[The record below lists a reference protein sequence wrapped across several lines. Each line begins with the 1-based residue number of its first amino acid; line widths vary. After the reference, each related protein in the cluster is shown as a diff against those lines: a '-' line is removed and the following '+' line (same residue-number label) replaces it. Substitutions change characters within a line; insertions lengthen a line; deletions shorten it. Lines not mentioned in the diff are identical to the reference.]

1 MNFLQADRRNL
12 KTRQSFNAVLHLL
25 TGLGLLLGTLAT
37 GCGKV
42 PLSPQTVAGIYK
54 EHDNESDKDDH
65 IWEFTSDGKVSVWSI
80 PKRGEPD
87 LRGRFRIQDNAV
99 VCRWDGYQHDVNLA
113 SDGGKLKFG
122 KVSVLSRIDPKE
134 TVVAARTMPDA
145 SFQEMLAALS
155 RTMQQQVADEVQTA
169 KTASGLGPDSFE
181 ATRGIFSEKF
191 ITGLRR
197 DLQLSEA
204 QEIQL
209 RLSASKAV
217 HAGRISLTQLQVSE
231 PTAQQKM
238 VRQELTKLMDES
250 YSAYRQALIKYAES
264 NRGSLDTKASDGSTA
279 LMEAAVRGDAELINC
294 LLKHGADSWLQ
305 DNSGRT
311 ALSYATQNRHDEAV
325 KVLRAAGAK

>member
-1 MNFLQADRRNL
+1 MNILFADRHNL
-12 KTRQSFNAVLHLL
+12 KTRHSFNAALHVL
-25 TGLGLLLGTLAT
+25 TGLGLLMAAWVA

-54 EHDNESDKDDH
+54 EHDNETDKDDH
-65 IWEFTSDGKVSVWSI
+65 IWEFTEEGKVSVWPM

-87 LRGRFRIQDNAV
+87 LQGRFRIQDNAV

-113 SDGGKLKFG
+113 FDGGKLKFG
-122 KVSVLSRIDPKE
+122 KASVLSRIEPKE
-134 TVVAARTMPDA
+134 TVVATRTMPDA

-155 RTMQQQVADEVQTA
+155 RTMQRQVADEVHIA
-169 KTASGLGPDSFE
+169 KTANGLAPDSFE
-181 ATRGIFSEKF
+181 ATRGMFSEKF
-191 ITGLRR
+191 ITGLKR

-209 RLSASKAV
+209 RLSASKAI
-217 HAGRISLTQLQVSE
+217 HAGRISLTQFQVSE

-238 VRQELTKLMDES
+238 LRELLTKLMDES
-250 YSAYRQALIKYAES
+250 YSAYRQALIKYAEA
-264 NRGSLDTKASDGSTA
+264 NRGSLDTKGSDGSTA
-279 LMEAAVRGDAELINC
+279 LMEAAARGDAELINC
-294 LLKHGADSWLQ
+294 LLRHGADSWLQ

-311 ALSYATQNRHDEAV
+311 ALSYAAQNRHDEVV